1 MAKEKRTAQVDL
13 EDLDEELRKRQKTE
27 PEVKAPPVI
36 TPDASTRGEK
46 KLSILERLRRL
57 EAVVEPMKHA
67 QDLEKRV
74 QTIEVE
80 MKRQKE
86 DKSDHCLDQQDD
98 KDEKTLLHRI
108 GSLEQKVCVSD
119 NKQPSKQ
126 DGPNMEND
134 SVHVLVTEE
143 TKPCD
148 VSNETMSAETETPDV
163 PSMTVQD
170 RVGRLEATVI
180 GSTMLYS
187 AWILW
192 NHWTA

>member
-1 MAKEKRTAQVDL
+1 MDL
-13 EDLDEELRKRQKTE
+13 ENLDEEPKKRQKNE

-36 TPDASTRGEK
+36 TPDSSTRGEK

-57 EAVVEPMKHA
+57 EAAVEPMKHA

-80 MKRQKE
+80 LKRQKE
-86 DKSDHCLDQQDD
+86 DTPGHCLDQQDD

-119 NKQPSKQ
+119 NKQPSDQ
-126 DGPNMEND
+126 DGPNMENG
-134 SVHVLVTEE
+134 SVHVVSEE
-143 TKPCD
+143 TQPCD
-148 VSNETMSAETETPDV
+148 VSNETMSAETETPDAV
-163 PSMTVQD
+163 PNMTVQD
-170 RVGRLEATVI
+170 RVSRLEATVI